1 MWWSINESVYW
12 IWQPIELMTDEWCD
26 VCPLLVRRAKQ
37 SINYLFTEIFT
48 QKSPPSTTGQTT
60 TQMINH
66 FGSDKEKKIVFVRSL
81 GRFWF
86 WFSLSKLNIYDL
98 RTWECGRKRFFL
110 SFNRRVTCVWM
121 CVKAL
126 SSRSNSYECAAHTCW
141 SHWQREQ
148 NPFCGFRWINFR
160 FAQHH

>member
-1 MWWSINESVYW
+1 
-12 IWQPIELMTDEWCD
+12 MTDEWCG
-26 VCPLLVRRAKQ
+26 VCPLLVRWAKQ
-37 SINYLFTEIFT
+37 SINYLFTENFT

-66 FGSDKEKKIVFVRSL
+66 FGSDKERNKIVFVRSL

-110 SFNRRVTCVWM
+110 SFNRRVTCVCESTFFTFEFVWM
-121 CVKAL
+121 
-126 SSRSNSYECAAHTCW
+126 RSTHMLVSLAERTKPILWFSMNKFS
-141 SHWQREQ
+141 
-148 NPFCGFRWINFR
+148 FCPTSLVASIVNCFVQQKSN
-160 FAQHH
+160 